1 MTNIA
6 LGEITAEQAE
16 QLAELVKRAKLA
28 PAEPEETERTKT
40 LCRIALFEGQQA
52 ERRAVVE
59 YLRTIYAGKLCA
71 CHPPDVPLCAPCSAF
86 FDANAIECG
95 EHVK

>member
-1 MTNIA
+1 MADIHH
-6 LGEITAEQAE
+6 EPITGE

-28 PAEPEETERTKT
+28 PSQPEETERTKT
-40 LCRIALFEGQQA
+40 LVRIALWEGQQI

-59 YLRTIYAGKLCA
+59 FLRTSNTGRPCTCEPPGGSVCA
-71 CHPPDVPLCAPCSAF
+71 RCSAL